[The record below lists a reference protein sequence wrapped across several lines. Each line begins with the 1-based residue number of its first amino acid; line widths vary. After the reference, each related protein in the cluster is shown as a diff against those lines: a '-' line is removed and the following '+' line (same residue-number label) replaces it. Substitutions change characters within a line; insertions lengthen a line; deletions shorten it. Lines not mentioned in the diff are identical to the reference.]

1 MEILNTASKIMMFV
15 FLFAS
20 MLGIGLHLDLK
31 DIPEVF
37 KAKWLLIRSLGA
49 NFIVI
54 PAIGILIAKMIPMPP
69 EVALAFIVLA
79 LAPGGLSSIQF
90 ISKIKDESAYAG
102 CIVFLLSVLSV
113 FISPLLISF
122 FLPKDMELTIPYWH
136 ILWILLIALFL
147 PLLLGVLLHHKHK
160 LIATKLVKP
169 VALLGT
175 LAFFCVVLLTLG
187 LKRLAMSAHTI
198 EIIGVM
204 LLFVILSML
213 VGWLMGGP
221 RRGARQVLAIVSSMR
236 NVALCLVMAIE
247 TVPNAKVITPLV
259 ALGALMILPNMLF
272 TLFTMI
278 RRRNLTK

>member
-1 MEILNTASKIMMFV
+1 MEILDTASKSMMFV

-20 MLGIGLHLDLK
+20 MLGIGLQLDFK
-31 DIPEVF
+31 DIPGVF
-37 KAKWLLIRSLGA
+37 KAKWLLIKSLGA

-54 PAIGILIAKMIPMPP
+54 PVIGILLAKTIPMPP

-90 ISKIKDESAYAG
+90 ISKIHGESAYAG

-122 FLPKDMELTIPYWH
+122 FLPKDIELIIPYWRVFGV
-136 ILWILLIALFL
+136 LLISIFL
-147 PLLLGVLLHHKHK
+147 PLLLGILLHHKHK

-169 VALLGT
+169 VVLLGT
-175 LAFFCVVLLTLG
+175 LAFFGVILLTLS
-187 LKRLAMSAHTI
+187 LRKLAMSAHTI
-198 EIIGVM
+198 EITGVM
-204 LLFVILSML
+204 LLFIILSML

-221 RRGARQVLAIVSSMR
+221 RRGARQVLAIVSSVR

-259 ALGALMILPNMLF
+259 ALGALMILPNMIF
-272 TLFTMI
+272 TVFIMI
-278 RRRNLTK
+278 RRKK